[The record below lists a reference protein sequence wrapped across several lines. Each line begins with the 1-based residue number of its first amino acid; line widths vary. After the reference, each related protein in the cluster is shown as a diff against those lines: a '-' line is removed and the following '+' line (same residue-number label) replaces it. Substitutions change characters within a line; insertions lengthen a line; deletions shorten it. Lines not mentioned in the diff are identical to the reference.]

1 LLFVVTGGLN
11 CLSCFESM
19 NKESRIM
26 ATTSVMTVGTEDL
39 TSVRSRVCWGAI
51 IAGTVVALGVQ
62 FVLTLL
68 GAAIGFG
75 ILGNTQTDQIGVPAL
90 VWVIVSAAIS
100 LFAGGFVAAQATA
113 GENKREAGLYGML
126 VWSAMFATVLCLTVS
141 GVRIGFNAL
150 LGTAAIGTN
159 VAEVA
164 NRNTQGDWE
173 AAARQSGIDPT
184 LINDFKAKVNTA
196 TTNARAATEDPAARA
211 RLEADARKAS
221 DTTSKA
227 AWLALA
233 ATLVSMIAAIAGGMY
248 GSGPT
253 FRLFS
258 TRTYGSGYRSTD
270 ATHLDHPVGTHNR
283 MNDPAVRS

>member
-1 LLFVVTGGLN
+1 
-11 CLSCFESM
+11 
-19 NKESRIM
+19 M
-26 ATTSVMTVGTEDL
+26 ATTSLTTVGTEDL

-51 IAGTVVALGVQ
+51 AAGTVVALGVQ

-75 ILGNTQTDQIGVPAL
+75 ILGNTQTDQIGIPAL
-90 VWVIVSAAIS
+90 IWVIVSAAIS

-126 VWSAMFATVLCLTVS
+126 VWSAMFATVLFLTVA
-141 GVRIGFNAL
+141 GVRVGFNAL

-164 NRNTQGDWE
+164 NRNTTQGDWE
-173 AAARQSGIDPT
+173 AAARQNGIDPA
-184 LINDFKAKVNTA
+184 LINDFKAKVNNA
-196 TTNARAATEDPAARA
+196 STNAKAAIEDPAARA
-211 RLEADARKAS
+211 RVEADARKAS
-221 DTTSKA
+221 DVTSKA

-233 ATLVSMIAAIAGGMY
+233 ATLVSMIAAIAGGIV

-253 FRLFS
+253 FRLFAM
-258 TRTYGSGYRSTD
+258 RTYGTGNRSTTD
-270 ATHLDHPVGTHNR
+270 ATHLDHSVGMHNR
-283 MNDPAVRS
+283 MNEPVVRS

>member
-1 LLFVVTGGLN
+1 
-11 CLSCFESM
+11 
-19 NKESRIM
+19 M
-26 ATTSVMTVGTEDL
+26 ATTSVTTVGTEDL

-51 IAGTVVALGVQ
+51 AAGTVVALGVQ

-68 GAAIGFG
+68 GGAIGFG

-113 GENKREAGLYGML
+113 GENKREAGLYGVL
-126 VWSAMFATVLCLTVS
+126 VWSAMFATVLFLTVA
-141 GVRIGFNAL
+141 GVRIGMNAL

-164 NRNTQGDWE
+164 SRNTTPVDWE
-173 AAARQSGIDPT
+173 AAALQNGIDPA
-184 LINDFKAKVNTA
+184 LINDFKAKVA
-196 TTNARAATEDPAARA
+196 NAPANAKAALEDPATRA
-211 RLEADARKAS
+211 RVEAEARKAS

-233 ATLVSMIAAIAGGMY
+233 ATLVSMIAAIAGGLV
-248 GSGPT
+248 GSGPS
-253 FRLFS
+253 FRLFAM
-258 TRTYGSGYRSTD
+258 RTHGSSYRSTD
-270 ATHLDHPVGTHNR
+270 ATQLDHPVGTHNR
-283 MNDPAVRS
+283 MIEPVIRG